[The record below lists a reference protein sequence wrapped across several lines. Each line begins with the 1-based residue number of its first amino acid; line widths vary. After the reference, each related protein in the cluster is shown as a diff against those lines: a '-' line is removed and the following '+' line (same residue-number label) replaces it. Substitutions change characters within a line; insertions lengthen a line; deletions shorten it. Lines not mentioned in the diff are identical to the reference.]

1 MTTNDRQPSKT
12 FCTLPWMHLAV
23 MPEGTARVCCVAD
36 KPVEV
41 NGAPASVQTHDLEAI
56 WNSPHM
62 RRVRLRMVEGQHV
75 ADCAT
80 CYIAEKQG
88 GFSQRVE
95 ANRRW
100 AEQLGDHFLDR
111 VHEASRQDHVI
122 AESPL
127 SYQLIPGN
135 NCNLKCRMCYPA
147 YSSRIERDDVHR
159 AWTPG
164 LPYTAGDNRPLG
176 RLTWLRRLFRR
187 GRRLLGLLSG
197 RNDDPSRKT
206 TPVAEGKQQ
215 LLRVRLRGDASQPV
229 ADPQKRGAAV
239 EKIELNLVGTAQPR
253 LQSTVGQRLP
263 NGPWYRDDAWIRE
276 VLLQNVDRLEGLY
289 FTGGEPMIEKQVEK
303 ILDYLIKR
311 KAAGNIVLEFNTNCT
326 VIRDEMMAKLAQFKK
341 VVMALSLDAYGPY
354 HEYIRYPSKWDVVR
368 RNVEKLVAA
377 SSERLYVL
385 AGPVV
390 QVYNALNLA
399 EAFEFFDALRI
410 PYGVRFAS
418 EPWFLAVDILP
429 ASVKQAAAARL
440 KAYADRCPGE
450 RRNVVLS
457 AAEQIV
463 KTQDRCNQEA
473 LRTLMLFTNDLDAGR
488 GQNFRQ
494 VHAELLDL
502 LEAEGFRWTN
512 ELLHAA

>member
-1 MTTNDRQPSKT
+1 MATNASEPSKT
-12 FCTLPWMHLAV
+12 FCILPWMHLAV
-23 MPEGTARVCCVAD
+23 MPEGTARICCVAD
-36 KPVEV
+36 KSIEV
-41 NGAPASVQTHDLEAI
+41 NDAPASVQTHDLEAI

-100 AEQLGDHFLDR
+100 AEQLGAHFLDR
-111 VHEASRQDHVI
+111 VHEASRQDHVV
-122 AESPL
+122 AEPPL

-135 NCNLKCRMCYPA
+135 NCNLKCRMCFPA
-147 YSSRIERDDVHR
+147 YSSRIERDEVHR
-159 AWTPG
+159 AWSPD
-164 LPYTAGDNRPLG
+164 LPYTTSDNPPG
-176 RLTWLRRLFRR
+176 RLNWLRRLFRR
-187 GRRLLGLLSG
+187 GRRLLGAG
-197 RNDDPSRKT
+197 RGKNDAH
-206 TPVAEGKQQ
+206 TP
-215 LLRVRLRGDASQPV
+215 
-229 ADPQKRGAAV
+229 KRGAAV
-239 EKIELNLVGTAQPR
+239 EKIELNLVGAAPPR
-253 LQSTVGQRLP
+253 LPSTVDGRLP

-276 VLLQNVDRLEGLY
+276 VLLRNVDRLEGLY

-326 VIRDEMMAKLAQFKK
+326 VIRDEMMAKLAQFKR

-354 HEYIRYPSKWDVVR
+354 HEYIRHPSKWDVIR
-368 RNVEKLVAA
+368 QNVEKLVAA

-390 QVYNALNLA
+390 QVYNVLNLV
-399 EAFEFFDALRI
+399 EAFEFFDALGI

-429 ASVKQAAAARL
+429 ASVKHVAAARL
-440 KAYADRCPGE
+440 KAYADRCPSD
-450 RRNVVLS
+450 RCDVVLS

-463 KTQDRCNQEA
+463 KTKDRCNQEA

-488 GQNFRQ
+488 KQNFRQ
-494 VHAELLDL
+494 LHAELLGL
-502 LEAEGFRWTN
+502 LEAAGFQWTN
-512 ELLHAA
+512 ELLHAAA